1 MPDSRSP
8 PRLAPLPTETPT
20 PTAETDEEVDWA
32 IRVQALQ
39 ELTALSED
47 PPTGTGR
54 IIRLP

>member
-1 MPDSRSP
+1 
-8 PRLAPLPTETPT
+8 LPTETPT

-47 PPTGTGR
+47 PPTGSGR